1 MEQDVGT
8 KSTMCTKQFTE
19 EVLHQSTVVQL
30 MLVTK
35 LNVMLCSLHVLWFY
49 FIPVL
54 DFSLSEEKMVKL
66 TLSKRECSEQIAL
79 THLTGK

>member
-19 EVLHQSTVVQL
+19 KVLHQSTVVQL

-35 LNVMLCSLHVLWFY
+35 LNVMLCSLLRFC

-54 DFSLSEEKMVKL
+54 DFSLSKEKMVKL

>member
-19 EVLHQSTVVQL
+19 KVLHQSTVVQL

-35 LNVMLCSLHVLWFY
+35 LNVMLCSLHVLWFFLFY
-49 FIPVL
+49 SCTRFFSVRGKDGQIDTEQKGVFRTNCIDSL
-54 DFSLSEEKMVKL
+54 D
-66 TLSKRECSEQIAL
+66 R
-79 THLTGK
+79 

>member
-35 LNVMLCSLHVLWFY
+35 LNVMLCSLLWFC

>member
-35 LNVMLCSLHVLWFY
+35 LNVMLCSLHVL
-49 FIPVL
+49 
-54 DFSLSEEKMVKL
+54 
-66 TLSKRECSEQIAL
+66 
-79 THLTGK
+79 